1 MRESAIE
8 KTICQYA
15 RENGWMV
22 YKFTSPA
29 HKGVPDRIF
38 INANGVTTYLEI
50 KMPGEE
56 PTPLQYRELKK
67 LCERG
72 TPAGWVDSL
81 GGGAKFLTK
90 HKDLKI
96 CGK

>member
-8 KTICQYA
+8 KAICQCA
-15 RENGWMV
+15 RENGFLC
-22 YKFTSPA
+22 YKFTSPQ
-29 HKGVPDRIF
+29 HRGVPDRIF
-38 INANGVTTYLEI
+38 INPQGVTCYLEI

-72 TPAGWVDSL
+72 TPAGWADSL
-81 GGGAKFLTK
+81 GGGAAFLKKYKDTK
-90 HKDLKI
+90 I
-96 CGK
+96 S